1 MVDASVV
8 VEGNEIAKTQVIG
21 ISIRVVGDS
30 FLHTAIT
37 SKSMDTNLQGQQVM
51 AACLQFWT
59 LPPRVQWIKNAST
72 VSRGVVLEGPIC
84 AAIPT
89 VNSRPAQ
96 GCLRRSEGSTQGFH
110 ATGSNI

>member
-1 MVDASVV
+1 MWLSMVDASVV

-51 AACLQFWT
+51 AACLQFLIHT
-59 LPPRVQWIKNAST
+59 GFLPGSSG
-72 VSRGVVLEGPIC
+72 SRTQARFPEG
-84 AAIPT
+84 
-89 VNSRPAQ
+89 S
-96 GCLRRSEGSTQGFH
+96 CLRVLYALRFLL
-110 ATGSNI
+110 